1 MKHPNRILLLA
12 GILLVATTLRAP
24 FTIIAPLLED
34 IQSGYGLSATQV
46 GLLITGPLL
55 AFSAIAPFAAGLAG
69 RWGTER
75 TLFGAL
81 LVIAV
86 GVLFRASGGVAP
98 LYVGTVIIGSGIAL
112 GNVLLPSLLKR
123 DFHDKVAPLTAM
135 YVLTMGIA
143 AAGGSALVI
152 PLSTALHADWHLVS
166 RLPLLLVIV
175 AALVWLP
182 QIRQPHVPV
191 SRKVQSGDAPVS
203 MLRSPLAWQVTAYLG
218 LDCFLYYVGVSWLPA
233 ILRDTAGYTAAQA
246 ASLHGVLLLSTALPG
261 LVLIPLAPQLRDQR
275 AVAAILAL
283 SMSVGLLGFVLAPM
297 YAVLWIVF
305 FGIGAGGGLILAL
318 ALISLRTSNA
328 GEAAALSGMSQ
339 CIGYF
344 FAAAGPPLIGKANE
358 LAGNWHAPLSLCA
371 ALGAVMAV
379 IGVYA
384 GRNLHVG
391 RPVPSWNGAVR
402 LA

>member
-1 MKHPNRILLLA
+1 M
-12 GILLVATTLRAP
+12 
-24 FTIIAPLLED
+24 
-34 IQSGYGLSATQV
+34 
-46 GLLITGPLL
+46 
-55 AFSAIAPFAAGLAG
+55 
-69 RWGTER
+69 
-75 TLFGAL
+75 
-81 LVIAV
+81 
-86 GVLFRASGGVAP
+86 
-98 LYVGTVIIGSGIAL
+98 
-112 GNVLLPSLLKR
+112 
-123 DFHDKVAPLTAM
+123 
-135 YVLTMGIA
+135 
-143 AAGGSALVI
+143 
-152 PLSTALHADWHLVS
+152 
-166 RLPLLLVIV
+166 
-175 AALVWLP
+175 
-182 QIRQPHVPV
+182 
-191 SRKVQSGDAPVS
+191 
-203 MLRSPLAWQVTAYLG
+203 
-218 LDCFLYYVGVSWLPA
+218 
-233 ILRDTAGYTAAQA
+233 
-246 ASLHGVLLLSTALPG
+246 
-261 LVLIPLAPQLRDQR
+261 IPLAPKLRDQR

-283 SMSVGLLGFVLAPM
+283 STSVGLLGFVLAPM

-371 ALGAVMAV
+371 ALGVVMAV